1 MCGLAFRLKKCKN
14 NLKNNW
20 SSSVLSLLFN
30 KWFNRFHW
38 GACFLLN
45 QVVQCWFYTDRDDSH
60 HCGKANPEVK
70 GRCVQTACDI
80 LLLFR
85 RCDGHKVSSVS
96 DTVAASRHPALPDAC
111 PSLIAVWAEGLPAVR
126 RVTDRSWVRWRERE
140 DNMSH
145 THTQV
150 NIYGWYFNNKY
161 IIRTVWSFTDILSS
175 DWAGFIIPSAIIGSQ
190 NLPTILII
198 CPVVWLT
205 LLPIPAIHQIG
216 GNVQC
221 VLLTKN
227 FIFYDYNGLFWFIS
241 A

>member
-1 MCGLAFRLKKCKN
+1 MWMYSHQTRRKSWHLVVFDRIKLCISVKRRKLITNNTTAIQLFELWLFNMCGQMCGLAFRLKKCKN

-126 RVTDRSWVRWRERE
+126 RVADRSWVRWRERE

-145 THTQV
+145 THTFVCQ
-150 NIYGWYFNNKY
+150 Y
-161 IIRTVWSFTDILSS
+161 
-175 DWAGFIIPSAIIGSQ
+175 
-190 NLPTILII
+190 
-198 CPVVWLT
+198 
-205 LLPIPAIHQIG
+205 
-216 GNVQC
+216 
-221 VLLTKN
+221 
-227 FIFYDYNGLFWFIS
+227 
-241 A
+241 